1 MYLKRTS
8 AGPLSDMAPSPAR
21 AESGSVIATPAESVH
36 DLEANVRV
44 HAAKAG
50 VMSAADRQ

>member
-1 MYLKRTS
+1 
-8 AGPLSDMAPSPAR
+8 MAPSPAR